1 MRLHELS
8 PAPGAVKKKK
18 RVGRGPGS
26 GHGKTATRGTKGQK
40 SRSGGGKGAAFEGG
54 QTPIYRRL
62 PKLPGF
68 KNRFKKVY
76 SLVNI
81 EQLNIF
87 ESGAIVDAASLQQA
101 GLVRK
106 AATPVKVLGRGEIT
120 KALTVKANQFSGTA
134 ITKIEAAGGKAES
147 LK

>member
-8 PAPGAVKKKK
+8 PAPGAVKKSK

-26 GHGKTATRGTKGQK
+26 GHGKTSTRGTKGQK
-40 SRSGGGKGAAFEGG
+40 SRSGGGKGPGFEGG

-68 KNRFKKVY
+68 KNPFKKVY
-76 SLVNI
+76 ALVNVD
-81 EQLNIF
+81 QLNMF
-87 ESGAIVDAASLQQA
+87 DAKAVIDPQMLQQA
-101 GLVRK
+101 GLIK
-106 AATPVKVLGRGEIT
+106 KSEMMIKILGRGEIE
-120 KALTVKANQFSGTA
+120 KPLTVKANHFSGSA
-134 ITKIEAAGGKAES
+134 VRKIEAAGGKVES

>member
-40 SRSGGGKGAAFEGG
+40 SRSGGGKGPGFEGG

-68 KNRFKKVY
+68 KNPFKKVFE
-76 SLVNI
+76 LVNVD
-81 EQLNIF
+81 QLNSF
-87 ESGAIVDAASLQQA
+87 DAGSVVDAQALQQA
-101 GLVRK
+101 GIIKK
-106 AATPVKVLGRGEIT
+106 ATMPIKVLGRGEVE
-120 KALTVKANQFSGTA
+120 KSLTVQADQFSGSA
-134 ITKIEAAGGKAES
+134 VRKIEAAGGKVES
-147 LK
+147 RK

>member
-87 ESGAIVDAASLQQA
+87 ESGAIVDAASMQQA
-101 GLVRK
+101 GLVKK
-106 AATPVKVLGRGEIT
+106 ADMPVKVLGRGEIT

-134 ITKIEAAGGKAES
+134 ITKIERAGGKAES

>member
-87 ESGAIVDAASLQQA
+87 ESGAVVDAASLQQA
-101 GLVRK
+101 GLVKK

>member
-68 KNRFKKVY
+68 KNRFKKIY
-76 SLVNI
+76 SLVNV

-101 GLVRK
+101 GLVKK

>member
-8 PAPGAVKKKK
+8 PAPGAVKKRK

-40 SRSGGGKGAAFEGG
+40 SRSGGGKGPGFEGG
-54 QTPIYRRL
+54 QTPMYRRL

-68 KNRFKKVY
+68 RNPFKKVY
-76 SLVNI
+76 ALVNVD
-81 EQLNIF
+81 QLNAF
-87 ESGAIVDAASLQQA
+87 DAGSVVDPQALQQA
-101 GLVRK
+101 GIIKKESLS
-106 AATPVKVLGRGEIT
+106 VKVLGRGEIE
-120 KALTVKANQFSGTA
+120 KAITVRAHEFSGSA
-134 ITKIEAAGGKAES
+134 VKKIEEAGGKVES

>member
-8 PAPGAVKKKK
+8 PAPGAVKKRK
-18 RVGRGPGS
+18 RVGRGPSS

-40 SRSGGGKGAAFEGG
+40 SRSGGGKGPGFEGG

-68 KNRFKKVY
+68 KNPFKKVY
-76 SLVNI
+76 SLVNVD
-81 EQLNIF
+81 QLNIF
-87 ESGAIVDAASLQQA
+87 EQGSVVDPVALQQS
-101 GLVRK
+101 GLVKR
-106 AATPVKVLGRGEIT
+106 ADLPVKILGRGEVE
-120 KALTVKANQFSGTA
+120 KGLTVKAHQFSGSA
-134 ITKIEAAGGKAES
+134 VRKIEEAGGKVES

>member
-8 PAPGAVKKKK
+8 PAPGAVKKRK

-40 SRSGGGKGAAFEGG
+40 ARSGGGKGPGFEGG

-68 KNRFKKVY
+68 RNPFKKVY

-81 EQLNIF
+81 DRLNIF
-87 ESGAIVDAASLQQA
+87 EQGSVVDPTALQQA
-101 GLVRK
+101 GIIKKTDL
-106 AATPVKVLGRGEIT
+106 PVKVLGRGEIE
-120 KALTVKANQFSGTA
+120 KALTVKAHQFSGSA
-134 ITKIEAAGGKAES
+134 IRKIEEAGGKVES

>member
-101 GLVRK
+101 GLVKK

>member
-8 PAPGAVKKKK
+8 PAPGAAKKRK

-26 GHGKTATRGTKGQK
+26 GHGKTSTRGMKGQK
-40 SRSGGGKGAAFEGG
+40 SRSGGGKGPGFEGG

-68 KNRFKKVY
+68 KNPFKKIY
-76 SLVNI
+76 ALVNVD
-81 EQLNIF
+81 QLNMF
-87 ESGAIVDAASLQQA
+87 DANTVIDPQMLQQA
-101 GLVRK
+101 GIIKKSTVM
-106 AATPVKVLGRGEIT
+106 VKVLGRGEID
-120 KALTVKANQFSGTA
+120 KALTVRANHFTGSA
-134 ITKIEAAGGKAES
+134 VSKIEAAGGKAES

>member
-8 PAPGAVKKKK
+8 PAPGAVKKRK

-26 GHGKTATRGTKGQK
+26 GHGKTATRGHKGQK
-40 SRSGGGKGAAFEGG
+40 ARSGGGKGPGFEGG

-68 KNRFKKVY
+68 RNPFKKVY
-76 SLVNI
+76 ALVNI
-81 EQLNIF
+81 DQLNIF
-87 ESGAIVDAASLQQA
+87 DKGAVVDAQA
-101 GLVRK
+101 LKEAGIIK
-106 AATPVKVLGRGEIT
+106 KTTEPVKVLGRGELE
-120 KALTVKANQFSGTA
+120 KALTVKADQFSGTA
-134 ITKIEAAGGKAES
+134 VKKIEAAGGKVES

>member
-1 MRLHELS
+1 
-8 PAPGAVKKKK
+8 VKKKK

>member
-8 PAPGAVKKKK
+8 PSPGAVKKRK

-26 GHGKTATRGTKGQK
+26 GHGKTSTKGMKGQK
-40 SRSGGGKGAAFEGG
+40 SRSGGGKGPGFEGG

-68 KNRFKKVY
+68 KNPFKKVY
-76 SLVNI
+76 ALVNVD
-81 EQLNIF
+81 QLNMF
-87 ESGAIVDAASLQQA
+87 DANAVIDPQMLQQA
-101 GLVRK
+101 GLIK
-106 AATPVKVLGRGEIT
+106 NTGIMVKILGRGEIE
-120 KALTVKANQFSGTA
+120 KPLTVKANHFSGSA
-134 ITKIEAAGGKAES
+134 VEKIEAAGGKVES